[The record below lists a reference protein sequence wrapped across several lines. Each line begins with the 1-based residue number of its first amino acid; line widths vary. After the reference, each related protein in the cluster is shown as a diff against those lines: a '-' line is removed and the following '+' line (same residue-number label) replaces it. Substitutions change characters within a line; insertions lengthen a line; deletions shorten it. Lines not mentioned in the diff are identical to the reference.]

1 MSLVY
6 YFFGTQ
12 CIYNAWCSLTEA
24 DCHTNLVTLLLLAIF
39 FDNYQYCKAYDLNQ
53 SKVSWVLLRFP

>member
-12 CIYNAWCSLTEA
+12 CIKVWTLVVVPTGDQQQFTISEFGKGLAEANSNRNALCSHPLPALT
-24 DCHTNLVTLLLLAIF
+24 
-39 FDNYQYCKAYDLNQ
+39 DN
-53 SKVSWVLLRFP
+53 

>member
-12 CIYNAWCSLTEA
+12 CRI
-24 DCHTNLVTLLLLAIF
+24 LV
-39 FDNYQYCKAYDLNQ
+39 
-53 SKVSWVLLRFP
+53 SRVLW